1 MVVQTIRGGIK
12 MKRLSLMMISFVGLL
27 LILTGCFEGE
37 QSIQEIDA
45 PKDDIEEKA
54 AKAKDTIKEDQKKE
68 TEKKDDK
75 AKKTNSKKDEA
86 SDEKTARE
94 IYLIDANGLI
104 ASQTL
109 ELPKVES
116 KEVATQALEHMV
128 KGGPVT
134 EMLPNGFQAVLPED
148 TEILGLNLK
157 EDGTMIVDVSKEFKN
172 YPKKNEVK
180 ILEAM
185 THTLT
190 QFEDVKKIQLWIN
203 GHPQDKMPVDGT
215 PINEGYSKANGINV
229 MNSTT
234 DLFEA
239 EAVTMFYPKEYHK
252 NRYYVPVTKHVN
264 VDQNQTYTALIESLL
279 DGPALDTNALNVF
292 NEGTTLKGKPELKD
306 GILQVEFSKE
316 IMKDNDKNQIA
327 DEVIETLVRTLTE
340 LEDVEAVDISVE
352 DVKSLVNEQG
362 ESYDEPVSKHKYK
375 SHEKL

>member
-1 MVVQTIRGGIK
+1 MIVQTIRGGIK
-12 MKRLSLMMISFVGLL
+12 MKRLSLMITSFIGLL

-37 QSIQEIDA
+37 QSMEEIDA
-45 PKDDIEEKA
+45 PKENIEEKA
-54 AKAKDTIKEDQKKE
+54 AKAKDKIKEEQKEEKGKKSKE
-68 TEKKDDK
+68 TS
-75 AKKTNSKKDEA
+75 SKKDKKSE
-86 SDEKTARE
+86 EKAARE

-134 EMLPNGFQAVLPED
+134 EMLPNGFEAVLPED

-172 YPKKNEVK
+172 YKKEDEVK

-203 GHPQDKMPVDGT
+203 GHPQDNMPVDNT
-215 PINEGYSKANGINV
+215 PINEGYSKSNGINV

-234 DLFEA
+234 DLFES
-239 EAVTMFYPKEYHK
+239 EAVTMFYPKEHNK

-264 VDQNQTYTALIESLL
+264 VEQDKTYTALIEELL

-292 NEGTTLKGKPELKD
+292 NDGTTLKGKPTLND
-306 GILQVEFSKE
+306 GILEVEFSKE
-316 IMKDNDKNQIA
+316 IMKNDDKNQIA

-375 SHEKL
+375 SYEKL

>member
-1 MVVQTIRGGIK
+1 MVVQSIQGGIK
-12 MKRLSLMMISFVGLL
+12 MKRLSLMITAFIGLL

-37 QSIQEIDA
+37 QSMEEIDA
-45 PKDDIEEKA
+45 PKENIEEKA
-54 AKAKDTIKEDQKKE
+54 AKAKDKIKEEQKEEKGKKSKE
-68 TEKKDDK
+68 TS
-75 AKKTNSKKDEA
+75 SKKDKKSE
-86 SDEKTARE
+86 EKAARE

-134 EMLPNGFQAVLPED
+134 EMLPNGFEAVLPED

-172 YPKKNEVK
+172 YKKEDEVK

-203 GHPQDKMPVDGT
+203 GHPQDNMPVDNT
-215 PINEGYSKANGINV
+215 PINEGYSKSNGINV

-234 DLFEA
+234 DLFES
-239 EAVTMFYPKEYHK
+239 EAVTMFYPKEHNK
-252 NRYYVPVTKHVN
+252 NCYYVPVTKHVN
-264 VDQNQTYTALIESLL
+264 DEKDKTYTTLKEVLL
-279 DGPALDTNALNVF
+279 DGPALDTNALNEF
-292 NEGTTLKGKPELKD
+292 NDGTTLKGKQTLND
-306 GILQVEFSKE
+306 GILKVEFSKE
-316 IMKDNDKNQIA
+316 IMKNDDKNQIA
-327 DEVIETLVRTLTE
+327 DEVIETLVITLTE

-375 SHEKL
+375 SYEKL